1 MTVNVAF
8 SSDQR
13 VSVLKRTAVVWA
25 RSRTGTLRDDRRGVR
40 RGRLYGMSVLLPSRH
55 PDNAPG
61 QDPCPSRKRDSVFH
75 ERARRGEKERTRLKR
90 RDPVQKHHGMTE
102 EARKRDHR
110 IRSVPFFARSV
121 QHFLDRDAETSS
133 DDSMRRF
140 RNDHTLSSRHRLLE
154 VLHSVIPNLFRDLCF
169 APLIGRWTV
178 DGQRSLQ
185 QRSAGFGS

>member
-1 MTVNVAF
+1 MTECGVSEMTTLCHPDIGFWNPLTLSSRTCFGIFILILSEGGGPLTVNVAF

-133 DDSMRRF
+133 D
-140 RNDHTLSSRHRLLE
+140 TLSCQ
-154 VLHSVIPNLFRDLCF
+154 V
-169 APLIGRWTV
+169 
-178 DGQRSLQ
+178 
-185 QRSAGFGS
+185 